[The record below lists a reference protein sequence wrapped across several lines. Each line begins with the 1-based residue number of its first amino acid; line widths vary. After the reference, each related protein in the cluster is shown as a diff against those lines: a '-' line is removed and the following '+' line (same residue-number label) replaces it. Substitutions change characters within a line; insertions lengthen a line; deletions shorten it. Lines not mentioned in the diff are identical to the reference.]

1 MATYYPTTSNHQ
13 RDVFQNSYLSSQQ
26 QQLDS
31 YQESSCP
38 PSDMMYQNQNSTDTS
53 FLELLSGNMQPNP
66 QILSRVDDRNSLE
79 DEHNLQ
85 YQELSLSL
93 GMQIPSSSMDLPA
106 FQYNY
111 LNAPH
116 LPGSNDHDSQSNKV
130 EQVDYLSFGLVGG
143 ANSTTTKSGTIN
155 NGHCSISDTY
165 DVSYGLVGR
174 ILDSKYLKPS
184 QELLEEVA
192 SLREALSQLKMNRN
206 SNLYKVRVDGSG
218 EKDSKFNPQ
227 SGPPESTTSSS
238 AELSASE
245 KQDLQN
251 KITKLFSLLDE
262 VDRKYRDY
270 CQQLQ
275 MVEATLD
282 MVSGCGSA
290 RPYTALAHQTIS
302 RHFRCLR
309 DAINGQIQATR
320 QSLGEQDDSSDRVL
334 PRLRNVEKQLRQ
346 QRTIHQIGVS
356 RHSWRPQR
364 GLPEGSVSI
373 LRAWLFEHFLNP
385 YPKDSEKII
394 LAKQTGLTRSQIA
407 NWFINARVRLW
418 KPMIEDMYKEE
429 FGDAEGNCIS
439 PSQKDAAK
447 SSSSEDKEKEC
458 GRMSDSNPD
467 NFFNEMEVSR
477 SPTQSH
483 TDLPDQYRW
492 CWLLKTV
499 DALVFFSERGM
510 GGWGPTIYSTSVLFS
525 IFSWA

>member
-1 MATYYPTTSNHQ
+1 MATYYPTSSNHQ
-13 RDVFQNSYLSSQQ
+13 RDVFPSSYLSSQ

-38 PSDMMYQNQNSTDTS
+38 PADMMYQNQSSTDTS
-53 FLELLSGNMQPNP
+53 FLELLSGNIQPNP
-66 QILSRVDDRNSLE
+66 QILSRVEDRNSLD

-111 LNAPH
+111 LNSH
-116 LPGSNDHDSQSNKV
+116 LPGSNDHGSQSNKV

-143 ANSTTTKSGTIN
+143 ANSTTKSGAIN

-165 DVSYGLVGR
+165 GVSYGLVGR

-192 SLREALSQLKMNRN
+192 NIREALSQLKMNRH
-206 SNLYKVRVDGSG
+206 SNLYKLRVDGSG
-218 EKDSKFNPQ
+218 EKDSKFNSQ
-227 SGPPESTTSSS
+227 SGPLESTTSSS
-238 AELSASE
+238 GELSASE
-245 KQDLQN
+245 KQDQQN

-275 MVEATLD
+275 IVEAALD
-282 MVSGCGSA
+282 VVSGCGAA

-309 DAINGQIQATR
+309 DAINGQIQVTR

-346 QRTIHQIGVS
+346 QRIVHQLGVA

-429 FGDAEGNCIS
+429 FGDPEGNCIS
-439 PSQKDAAK
+439 PSQKHAPKAANNN

-458 GRMSDSNPD
+458 GRIGQSSDSNPD
-467 NFFNEMEVSR
+467 NFLNEMEVSR

-483 TDLPDQYRW
+483 TDLPDQYRFGEPQ
-492 CWLLKTV
+492 LLSDFV
-499 DALVFFSERGM
+499 V
-510 GGWGPTIYSTSVLFS
+510 
-525 IFSWA
+525 